1 MIKDDTCTEIFWNCI
16 PNKVQSSSLTPTNI
30 DQQTWFIFIY
40 CLNLL
45 LPIFFLNLCIDWKKS
60 VQGKLQAVN
69 GHTEFLGPQKIIVLF
84 LYYNSI

>member
-45 LPIFFLNLCIDWKKS
+45 LPIFFKIYASIEKKVS
-60 VQGKLQAVN
+60 KEDFKQ
-69 GHTEFLGPQKIIVLF
+69 
-84 LYYNSI
+84 